1 VRASP
6 GRVGPEEPDRRDEAG
21 RHYEGD
27 AGRFHECLGGF
38 VISHSWSLPGGVP
51 VGYPG
56 RRHRIA
62 EAASMSMTLD
72 RSWAVI
78 AAIAVAACLAIYWQ
92 AAAIESARLPEDL
105 GLQLED
111 VGVGIGDERDL
122 AGAQVHLVAVPV
134 M

>member
-1 VRASP
+1 
-6 GRVGPEEPDRRDEAG
+6 
-21 RHYEGD
+21 
-27 AGRFHECLGGF
+27 
-38 VISHSWSLPGGVP
+38 
-51 VGYPG
+51 
-56 RRHRIA
+56 
-62 EAASMSMTLD
+62 MSMTLD